1 MVRRGEMTEEMAA
14 THKFK
19 NRITRAI
26 GAESMVRVDFF
37 DADLSDVQ
45 RVLLCS
51 DGLTNM
57 VDDVRIESV
66 LNDGTTPQKQAEL
79 LLSEA
84 LENGGVDNV
93 TLLIIDPTESEE
105 SIC

>member
-1 MVRRGEMTEEMAA
+1 
-14 THKFK
+14 
-19 NRITRAI
+19 
-26 GAESMVRVDFF
+26 
-37 DADLSDVQ
+37 
-45 RVLLCS
+45 
-51 DGLTNM
+51 M
-57 VDDVRIESV
+57 VDDTRIETV
-66 LNDGTTPQKQAEL
+66 LKDEVTPQKQAEL